1 MRMTTAAIRG
11 SRLTTRFTIPTG
23 LRRQRE
29 FGLRRTSPLIRSA
42 TPPAL
47 ARQSPIAA
55 LHGAVRGLGR
65 PVAARRTSMLRSG
78 RQALRRADAMVWLDK
93 TASTGR
99 GTRPRS
105 AAPWR
110 G

>member
-1 MRMTTAAIRG
+1 MTTAAIRG

-29 FGLRRTSPLIRSA
+29 FGLRRTSPLIRST

-47 ARQSPIAA
+47 AKQAPIAA
-55 LHGAVRGLGR
+55 LRGAVRGLGR
-65 PVAARRTSMLRSG
+65 PVATRPTGVLRGGRR
-78 RQALRRADAMVWLDK
+78 ALRRADAMLWSRH
-93 TASTGR
+93 TTSTGR

>member
-29 FGLRRTSPLIRSA
+29 FGLRRTSLLIRPA
-42 TPPAL
+42 TPRAL
-47 ARQSPIAA
+47 ATQSPVTA
-55 LHGAVRGLGR
+55 LHRAVRGLGR
-65 PVAARRTSMLRSG
+65 PVAGRRTSLLRSG
-78 RQALRRADAMVWLDK
+78 RQVLRRADAMLWSDN
-93 TASTGR
+93 TASPGR